1 MPKSAFVL
9 KREAGLGTRMR
20 PYNGHLPKPLVTV
33 RGKSL
38 IDYGLDRLADAG
50 IEQAVV
56 NVHHLAD
63 ALEQHLARR
72 QRPRIIISDER
83 AELLGTGGGIAKALP
98 KLGTAPFFLINADTF
113 WLDGVKSNFS
123 RLAEAYD
130 AQTMDALLLLAP
142 TAGSIGYDG
151 RGDYAMLSD
160 GQLRRRGEHEVVP
173 YIYAGAAILSPALFA
188 GAPNGAFALTRLFDQ
203 AAAKGRLFGLRL
215 EGVWMHVGTPQAVAD
230 AEAALAATEL
240 KSGNR
245 YPPLQIARGE
255 SPSFAGIT
263 ESNGTNPRVF
273 TIPASAPFLP
283 TLIGALFDG
292 KLALPALRDPLA
304 MASATLYLPTRR
316 ACRLARDTFLD
327 VLKDDAAILPR
338 IVAIG
343 DIDED
348 EIAFAEAATGELATE
363 ALALPEALDGLERRL
378 LLARL
383 IVNWANSPALHGQS
397 GTPLVAQTPAAA
409 CVLADD
415 LARLIDDMTTR
426 GVPWKRLD
434 ELVPDNFDE
443 YWQQTLEVFEIARD
457 RLAGDARRTQPRIE
471 AAERRDKLIKAEAA
485 RLARKTDGLV
495 IAAGSTGSIPATAE
509 LIATIANLPH
519 GAVVLPGLD
528 TDLDEESWRLIAG
541 DKKQKIAAAPGHP
554 QFAMQAL
561 LTRIGIARQAVGTLA
576 KANGRET
583 LLSEAMRPAMQ
594 TDIWQKRAGD
604 LVFEAQAD
612 AAISTMTVIEAANA
626 EEEALAIAVALRE
639 AVQDGKTAALI
650 TPDRVLGRRVAA
662 ALMRWNIAVEDT
674 GGDPLAETS
683 AGIFARLAAQAA
695 LTGLEPVTLL
705 ALLKHPLLRLG
716 ANDQRYATDILERA
730 VLRGP
735 RPSRGT
741 AGLASALKSLRA
753 VKDKLHWSDPRRDLS
768 DGQIAE
774 AESLVAKLAAALQ
787 PLEKSEKDSL
797 TLNTLAA
804 RHRAVLAALSEHN
817 GEQASFIGPDG
828 AKLGAA
834 LDELA
839 TSPSAASLQV
849 GASDYVELFTA
860 ALSGR
865 VVRRP
870 LRQGLRV
877 RILGLLEARLTDSD
891 RVVLGGLVE
900 GTWPPDSRSD
910 AWLSRPM
917 RLDLGLDLPERRIG
931 LTAHDF
937 AQLLGAREVIMTL
950 SAKIGGAP
958 TVPSRFIQR
967 LAAVSGERW
976 QGASKRG
983 EKYLVLGAELDHP
996 ENGHTGAAAGAQA
1009 AACSTAKRAFR
1020 HRDRTLA
1027 ARPLHDLRQAHSAF
1041 AAARSGRLRARCCG
1055 ARHVHSQRDRRI
1067 RADLQQEP
1075 ACRPCRRTA
1084 CTRAQAFCRDRRLS
1098 GGTRILVASLRAHR
1112 ALVRQLGDRAAR
1124 RHCDDR
1130 CGDQRRTRHQSGK
1143 GHFPAARH
1151 CRPYRTQQRRPLHD
1165 LRLQDRFG
1173 AFGAAGAHRSRAAA
1187 HA

>member
-1 MPKSAFVL
+1 M
-9 KREAGLGTRMR
+9 
-20 PYNGHLPKPLVTV
+20 
-33 RGKSL
+33 
-38 IDYGLDRLADAG
+38 
-50 IEQAVV
+50 
-56 NVHHLAD
+56 
-63 ALEQHLARR
+63 
-72 QRPRIIISDER
+72 
-83 AELLGTGGGIAKALP
+83 
-98 KLGTAPFFLINADTF
+98 
-113 WLDGVKSNFS
+113 
-123 RLAEAYD
+123 
-130 AQTMDALLLLAP
+130 
-142 TAGSIGYDG
+142 
-151 RGDYAMLSD
+151 
-160 GQLRRRGEHEVVP
+160 
-173 YIYAGAAILSPALFA
+173 
-188 GAPNGAFALTRLFDQ
+188 
-203 AAAKGRLFGLRL
+203 
-215 EGVWMHVGTPQAVAD
+215 
-230 AEAALAATEL
+230 
-240 KSGNR
+240 
-245 YPPLQIARGE
+245 
-255 SPSFAGIT
+255 
-263 ESNGTNPRVF
+263 NPRVF

-292 KLALPALRDPLA
+292 KLDLPALSDPLA
-304 MASATLYLPTRR
+304 LASATLYLPTRR

-348 EIAFAEAATGELATE
+348 EIAFAEAATGGLATE

-443 YWQQTLEVFEIARD
+443 YWRQTLRFLEIARTAWPAM
-457 RLAGDARRTQPRIE
+457 LAERHCIE

-485 RLARKTDGLV
+485 RLAHKTDGLV

-509 LIATIANLPH
+509 LIATIAKLPH

-528 TDLDEESWRLIAG
+528 TDLDDESWRLIAG
-541 DKKQKIAAAPGHP
+541 DAKKKVAAAPGHP

-561 LTRIGIARQAVGTLA
+561 LTRIGTTRSAVTSLTQ
-576 KANGRET
+576 ANGRET

-594 TDIWQKRAGD
+594 TDTWQARATD
-604 LVFEAQAD
+604 LVFAAQAD
-612 AAISTMTVIEAANA
+612 AAISTVTVIEAANA
-626 EEEALAIAVALRE
+626 EEEATAIAIALRE
-639 AVQDGKTAALI
+639 AVQDGKTAALV

-674 GGDPLAETS
+674 GGDPLAETP
-683 AGIFARLAAQAA
+683 AGIFARLAAQTAVA
-695 LTGLEPVTLL
+695 GLEPVTLL

-774 AESLVAKLAAALQ
+774 AESLIAKLTAALQ

-797 TLNTLAA
+797 PLNTLAA

-839 TSPSAASLQV
+839 TSASAASLEV

-870 LRQGLRV
+870 LRRGLRV

-976 QGASKRG
+976 QQAVKRG
-983 EKYLVLGAELDHP
+983 ERYLAWARELDHP
-996 ENGHTGAAAGAQA
+996 ETVTPEPRPEPKPPLEVRPKGLSVTDIEHWLRDPYTIYAKHILHLRPLDPVDAEPGAAERGTFIHNAIGEFAQTFSKSLPADPVAELLALGRKHFAEIEDYPEARAFWWPRFERIAHWFASWEIERRAAIATIDAEIRGEHVINLEKGTFRLIGRADRIELNSDGRYTIFDYKTGSARTEPQIRAGLAPQLTLEA
-1009 AACSTAKRAFR
+1009 AILREGGFPGIPAGSAVSDIAYVLVKGGEPPGDSKFITFKEGTADSQAKRALEKL
-1020 HRDRTLA
+1020 TELA
-1027 ARPLHDLRQAHSAF
+1027 KKFENEDQAYCSLVHPMWATQYGDYDHLARVLEWTSAGEEDDDG
-1041 AAARSGRLRARCCG
+1041 SG
-1055 ARHVHSQRDRRI
+1055 
-1067 RADLQQEP
+1067 E
-1075 ACRPCRRTA
+1075 
-1084 CTRAQAFCRDRRLS
+1084 
-1098 GGTRILVASLRAHR
+1098 
-1112 ALVRQLGDRAAR
+1112 
-1124 RHCDDR
+1124 
-1130 CGDQRRTRHQSGK
+1130 
-1143 GHFPAARH
+1143 
-1151 CRPYRTQQRRPLHD
+1151 
-1165 LRLQDRFG
+1165 
-1173 AFGAAGAHRSRAAA
+1173 
-1187 HA
+1187 